1 MLTVVMFA
9 NAAYAFVRD
18 PTVTPQRVTGALLL
32 ATILG
37 PRVAGDSR
45 CHKRRK
51 SHCRTALS
59 RIPRWRASCWLLHF
73 LYAVTQRRHSL
84 TLAQT
89 VPGCLNE

>member
-18 PTVTPQRVTGALLL
+18 PTVTPLRVTGALLL

-59 RIPRWRASCWLLHF
+59 RIPRWRASCWLLQPSVSSAF
-73 LYAVTQRRHSL
+73 SMRSRSDAT
-84 TLAQT
+84 A
-89 VPGCLNE
+89 